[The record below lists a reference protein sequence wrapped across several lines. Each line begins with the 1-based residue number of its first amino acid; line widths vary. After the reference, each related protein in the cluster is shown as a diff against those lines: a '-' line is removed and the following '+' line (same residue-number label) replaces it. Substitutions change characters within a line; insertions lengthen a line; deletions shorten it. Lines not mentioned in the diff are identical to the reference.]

1 MAFQVG
7 QVVEGKVVKIT
18 NFGAFVELDDGTQG
32 LIHISQI
39 SRNFVKNV
47 SDYLRVGEVVRAKVR
62 EIKSNGKV
70 DLSIKEL
77 ENEKSR
83 PTTHVKKGSNPDFEQ
98 MLRSYLRASE
108 ENQSDLKR
116 RRDGK
121 RW

>member
-1 MAFQVG
+1 MSFQVG

-39 SRNFVKNV
+39 SRNYVKNV
-47 SDYLRVGEVVRAKVR
+47 SDYLRVGEVVKAKVR
-62 EIKSNGKV
+62 EVKGNGKV

-77 ENEKSR
+77 ENERSR
-83 PTTHVKKGSNPDFEQ
+83 PTTRVRKGSNPDFEQ

>member
-18 NFGAFVELDDGTQG
+18 NFGAFVELDDGSQG

-39 SRNFVKNV
+39 SRNFVRNV

-62 EIKSNGKV
+62 EIKDNGKV

-77 ENEKSR
+77 ENEKSHSTPR
-83 PTTHVKKGSNPDFEQ
+83 VKKGCNSDFEQ

>member
-1 MAFQVG
+1 LSFQVG

-39 SRNFVKNV
+39 SRNYVKNV
-47 SDYLRVGEVVRAKVR
+47 SDYLRVGEVVKAKVR
-62 EIKSNGKV
+62 EVKGNGKV

-83 PTTHVKKGSNPDFEQ
+83 PTTRVRKGSNPDFEQ

>member
-18 NFGAFVELDDGTQG
+18 NFGAFIELDDGTQG

-47 SDYLRVGEVVRAKVR
+47 SDYLRVGEVVRARVR

-77 ENEKSR
+77 ENEEKR
-83 PTTHVKKGSNPDFEQ
+83 PTTRVKKGSNPDFEQ

>member
-1 MAFQVG
+1 LSFQVG

-39 SRNFVKNV
+39 SRNYVKNV
-47 SDYLRVGEVVRAKVR
+47 SDYLRVGEVVKAKVR
-62 EIKSNGKV
+62 EVKGNGKV

-77 ENEKSR
+77 ENERSR
-83 PTTHVKKGSNPDFEQ
+83 PTTRVRKGSNPDFEQ

>member
-77 ENEKSR
+77 ENEKR
-83 PTTHVKKGSNPDFEQ
+83 HPTTRVKKGSNPDFEQ

>member
-1 MAFQVG
+1 MDFQVG

>member
-1 MAFQVG
+1 MSFQVG

-39 SRNFVKNV
+39 SRNYVKNV
-47 SDYLRVGEVVRAKVR
+47 SDYLRVGEVVKAKVR
-62 EIKSNGKV
+62 EVKGNGKV

-83 PTTHVKKGSNPDFEQ
+83 PTTRVRKGSNPDFEQ

>member
-18 NFGAFVELDDGTQG
+18 NFGAFVELSDGTQG

-47 SDYLRVGEVVRAKVR
+47 SDYLRVGEVVKAKVR
-62 EIKSNGKV
+62 EVKKDGKV

-83 PTTHVKKGSNPDFEQ
+83 PTTRVRKGSNPSFEQ

>member
-77 ENEKSR
+77 ENEKSC
-83 PTTHVKKGSNPDFEQ
+83 PTTNVKKNSNPDFEQ
-98 MLRSYLRASE
+98 MLRSYLKASE